1 MNKIIYPANERG
13 HADHGWLNTHYSFSF
28 ANYYNPDR
36 ISFGKLRVL
45 NDDTVAPAKGFG
57 MHPHDNM
64 EIITIPLSGALEH
77 KDNMG
82 SSGVIKAGEIQVM
95 SAGKGIYHSE
105 FNHSKDEAVELLQ
118 IWVIPDRKDV
128 EPRYDQISWNKSK
141 TINNLYTVISPG
153 KSGDGSWIYQDA
165 WFSLV
170 TVEKNSSVKYELNKK
185 GNGIYV
191 FVINGHI
198 ETAGEKLKKRDAIGL
213 SGIERTEL
221 KANEESFVLIIEV
234 PLT

>member
-1 MNKIIYPANERG
+1 MNIIIYPANERG
-13 HADHGWLNTHYSFSF
+13 HADHGWLNTYHSFSF

-36 ISFGKLRVL
+36 VSFGKLRVL
-45 NDDTVAPAKGFG
+45 NDDTVAPGKGFG

-77 KDNMG
+77 KDSMG
-82 SSGVIKAGEIQVM
+82 SSGVIKSGEIQIM

-105 FNHSKDEAVELLQ
+105 FNHSNDEAVELLQ

-153 KSGDGSWIYQDA
+153 KSAEGSWIYQDA

-170 TVEKNSSVKYELNKK
+170 TIEKNSSVKYTLNKN

-198 ETAGEKLKKRDAIGL
+198 ETAGEKLEKRDAIGL
-213 SGIERTEL
+213 SGTEGTEL
-221 KANEESFVLIIEV
+221 KAYKESFVLIMEV